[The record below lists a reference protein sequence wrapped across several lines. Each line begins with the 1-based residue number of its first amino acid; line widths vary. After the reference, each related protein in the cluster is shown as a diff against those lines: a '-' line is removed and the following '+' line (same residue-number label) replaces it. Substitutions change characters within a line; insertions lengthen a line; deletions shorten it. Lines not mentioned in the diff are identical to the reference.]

1 MTKSKL
7 RMRCSVGE
15 LEAVGWPALIM
26 SVAVAVGLIGAI
38 AAKIVGMW

>member
-15 LEAVGWPALIM
+15 IEAVGWPALIM
-26 SVAVAVGLIGAI
+26 SVAVAVVFIGAGVSKI
-38 AAKIVGMW
+38 AGMW